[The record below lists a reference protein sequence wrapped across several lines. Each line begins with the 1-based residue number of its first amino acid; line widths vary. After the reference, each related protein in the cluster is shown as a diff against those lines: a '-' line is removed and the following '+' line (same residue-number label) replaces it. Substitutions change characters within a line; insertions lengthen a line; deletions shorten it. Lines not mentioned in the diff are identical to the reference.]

1 MRSWKTTASG
11 LVSSGAALVVFMATQ
26 DVTLPHWVVVV
37 AGFVLAGGLASM
49 GIAGKDY
56 NVSGLNS
63 PPSKDQATK

>member
-26 DVTLPHWVVVV
+26 GVTLPHWVVVV

-56 NVSGLNS
+56 NVTGTAG